1 MDRQIYT
8 LILTRIVNRRP
19 VSLAVIDEGV
29 ALPDFYSWMGAQPD
43 AVSLQASLYQAAAD
57 ARRSL
62 ADHLMGE
69 LSRRIDAGH
78 VTDKGLAGVEVANIK
93 RLSVEAGEW
102 ERQADKLVAQI
113 AAAGAVA
120 QRNAQPKSWM
130 EF

>member
-19 VSLAVIDEGV
+19 VSLAVADEGV
-29 ALPDFYSWMGAQPD
+29 ALPDFYSWLGTQPD
-43 AVSLQASLYQAAAD
+43 ALSLQASIYQAAAD
-57 ARRSL
+57 ARRCL

-78 VTDKGLAGVEVANIK
+78 LTDKGLANVEVANIR

-113 AAAGAVA
+113 AGAVA

>member
-19 VSLAVIDEGV
+19 VSHAVTDEGIP
-29 ALPDFYSWMGAQPD
+29 LPDFYSWLGAQPD
-43 AVSLQASLYQAAAD
+43 VLSLQAALYQAAAD

-78 VTDKGLAGVEVANIK
+78 VTDKGLAGVEVNNIR

-102 ERQADKLVAQI
+102 ERQADKLVGQI
-113 AAAGAVA
+113 AAAGAIA
-120 QRNAQPKSWM
+120 QRSPQAKSWM